1 MAQEGITTPFC
12 SLFLFLFTPPP
23 RRRFTANVDMR
34 SWDLLPHSDTIRDIP
49 YLLKDWARRVIGTL
63 QGRSSGRGGYS
74 AV

>member
-1 MAQEGITTPFC
+1 MAQEGTTTPFC
-12 SLFLFLFTPPP
+12 SLFLFLFTPH
-23 RRRFTANVDMR
+23 RRGGLTTNVDMR